1 MVVRIT
7 PTSRLSDVLAYNE
20 NKVTQNKAELIKV
33 GNFLQEKDELSH
45 DEKLERFQHRSEL
58 NSRAKLKMFHA
69 TLNFNPSDKLSDE
82 KMIAIAE
89 RYMEGLKMEQQPYLV
104 YRHDDAEHPHVHIVS
119 SLIRADGSRIN
130 THLMAVNL
138 SEPVRKEIEIEF
150 DLKPNKRLQQL
161 NIPNLS
167 EVQKIHAGSGIPI
180 SESMDIIVGAIN
192 RDFKFTS
199 LEEYSA
205 ILRNYN
211 ITVETGGPDSKTYRH
226 HGLYYVA
233 LDDQGNKISPP
244 VMASTLS
251 SRPTYARLEEKFQ
264 YSIVNQN
271 EYSEFIQSRIN
282 WALIQN
288 PSNFRDFIADL
299 WRDNIN
305 VVSPP
310 YMAGVPEDYIYID
323 FFTKAAVKGQSL
335 GDSYTAKSIHEALSF
350 DRSQATDR
358 TSQNISYPSADDL
371 KIGESD
377 FNSRVPQVIYELF
390 KSVPDQE
397 QHQQTQQL
405 RRGMR
410 M

>member
-1 MVVRIT
+1 MIC
-7 PTSRLSDVLAYNE
+7 SQA
-20 NKVTQNKAELIKV
+20 KA
-33 GNFLQEKDELSH
+33 LQE
-45 DEKLERFQHRSEL
+45 
-58 NSRAKLKMFHA
+58 
-69 TLNFNPSDKLSDE
+69 
-82 KMIAIAE
+82 
-89 RYMEGLKMEQQPYLV
+89 
-104 YRHDDAEHPHVHIVS
+104 
-119 SLIRADGSRIN
+119 
-130 THLMAVNL
+130 HLL
-138 SEPVRKEIEIEF
+138 
-150 DLKPNKRLQQL
+150 
-161 NIPNLS
+161 
-167 EVQKIHAGSGIPI
+167 
-180 SESMDIIVGAIN
+180 
-192 RDFKFTS
+192 
-199 LEEYSA
+199 
-205 ILRNYN
+205 
-211 ITVETGGPDSKTYRH
+211 
-226 HGLYYVA
+226 
-233 LDDQGNKISPP
+233 
-244 VMASTLS
+244 
-251 SRPTYARLEEKFQ
+251 
-264 YSIVNQN
+264 QN